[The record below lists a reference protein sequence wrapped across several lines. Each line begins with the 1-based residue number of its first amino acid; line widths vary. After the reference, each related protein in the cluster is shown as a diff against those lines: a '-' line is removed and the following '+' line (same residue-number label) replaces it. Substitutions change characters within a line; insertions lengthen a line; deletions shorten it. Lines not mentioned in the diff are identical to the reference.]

1 MQPRNVFIAVAGLVA
16 IAAPAAAQNTTTQPP
31 VVAPASPTKTE
42 TPPATGTTPPATTT
56 PEPAEPAAPP
66 AVIVVPETRP
76 APPEPITIDPDV
88 AYPNGFGDPVDPF
101 ANDMSL
107 AYRESSGFDWGLLGL
122 LGLFG
127 LIPLFR
133 RDRYARTVYVERD
146 DEPRPVVRRERIE

>member
-1 MQPRNVFIAVAGLVA
+1 MQPRIVLVAVTAFAGL
-16 IAAPAAAQNTTTQPP
+16 AAPAAAQNTTTQPP
-31 VVAPASPTKTE
+31 VVAPAPPTKTE

-56 PEPAEPAAPP
+56 TEPAEPAAPP

-107 AYRESSGFDWGLLGL
+107 AYRERSGFDWGLLGL
-122 LGLFG
+122 LGLLG

-146 DEPRPVVRRERIE
+146 DEPRSARERISE